1 MIWIR
6 LLAKCPLTSGY
17 DRGIGKC
24 RVILYEYPLNER
36 IRTYLRL
43 QQLFS
48 RLGQLIGRDQ
58 ALDHHFALTTL
69 FEIMEVG
76 ARSELKSEVLKDLER
91 QKQVF
96 SAYRGNPAISEKAL
110 DGLIAQLDR
119 HFEALNHVA
128 GKMGQSLT
136 DHDFLMAL
144 RSRVAIPGGTCEFDL
159 PAYHAWQH
167 HDAASRSRDLAQW
180 TLPLAPWA
188 QAIQQLLQM
197 LRDSGSSQKVM
208 ATSGQLQQNLPQGRT
223 FQLLRLKID
232 PALGITP
239 EISCNRLLVVIR
251 MMRQLSDGKLVATT
265 DDVPFEMTFCA

>member
-1 MIWIR
+1 
-6 LLAKCPLTSGY
+6 
-17 DRGIGKC
+17 
-24 RVILYEYPLNER
+24 VILYEYPLNER

-58 ALDHHFALTTL
+58 ALDHHHALTTL

-91 QKQVF
+91 QKQIY
-96 SAYRGNPAISEKAL
+96 SAYRGNPAISEQAL
-110 DGLIAQLDR
+110 DGLIAQLEH
-119 HFEALNHVA
+119 HFAALNQVT
-128 GKMGQSLT
+128 GKMGQSLM

-144 RSRVAIPGGTCEFDL
+144 RSRVTIPGGTCEFDL

-167 HDAASRSRDLAQW
+167 HDAASRVRDLQQW
-180 TLPLAPWA
+180 TLPFAPWA

-197 LRDSGSSQKVM
+197 LRESGSSQKVM
-208 ATSGQLQQNLPQGRT
+208 ATAGQLQQNLPQGRT

-232 PALGITP
+232 PSLGFTP

-251 MMRQLSDGKLVATT
+251 MMRQLGDGKLVASTE
-265 DDVPFEMTFCA
+265 DVPFEMSLCA

>member
-1 MIWIR
+1 M
-6 LLAKCPLTSGY
+6 
-17 DRGIGKC
+17 
-24 RVILYEYPLNER
+24 ILYEYPFNER

-48 RLGQLIGRDQ
+48 RLGQLIGREQ

-91 QKQVF
+91 QKQIY
-96 SAYRGNPAISEKAL
+96 SAYRGNPAISEKSL
-110 DGLIAQLDR
+110 DGLIAQLDH
-119 HFEALNHVA
+119 HFEALNQVP
-128 GKMGQSLT
+128 GKMGQSLSEN
-136 DHDFLMAL
+136 DFLTAL
-144 RSRVAIPGGTCEFDL
+144 KSRVVIPGGTCEFDL

-167 HDAASRSRDLAQW
+167 HDSAVRALDLAQW
-180 TLPLAPWA
+180 SQPLAPWA
-188 QAIQQLLQM
+188 QAIGQLLKM
-197 LRDSGSSQKVM
+197 LRESGSSQKVM

-251 MMRQLSDGKLVATT
+251 MMRQHSDGKLVATS
-265 DDVPFEMTFCA
+265 DDVPFEMTLCA